1 MPPLTANSTDI
12 KMAANGDLSPSAP
25 DTSEVEAPEAAAES
39 PTMRPDSLEVQDDD
53 DVMIEMTE
61 TSPLTDNKVWC
72 VCLR

>member
-1 MPPLTANSTDI
+1 
-12 KMAANGDLSPSAP
+12 MAANGDLSPSAP
-25 DTSEVEAPEAAAES
+25 DKSELEAPEAAVES

-72 VCLR
+72 GACVW